1 MSWPLGDL
9 PSLIILSAAV
19 LAALAVIGRALRS
32 GLAWCRMVARQLRAI
47 DAIVQ
52 RELEHNH
59 GSSIKDDV
67 HGIAVA
73 VGLLQRRAA
82 EMARKQKQQHG
93 ELHELRELIDYHHP
107 SGVEE
112 TEEEEK

>member
-32 GLAWCRMVARQLRAI
+32 GLAWCRMVARQLRAVG
-47 DAIVQ
+47 DIVE

-82 EMARKQKQQHG
+82 ELARKQKQQHG
-93 ELHELRELIDYHHP
+93 ELHELRELIDLHHP
-107 SGVEE
+107 VEE